1 MVVDWVIRKLTT
13 GQGTGIPWTL
23 TTQLEDL
30 DYADDIFL
38 HKQKDAQE
46 KLNSDAE
53 ETEKTGLK
61 INIRKTEVIRANHKQ
76 QTPIQPLHQ
85 ESIKEVDKFVYL
97 GWRSRWRQEKPHQQ
111 SQTPPFALYAVWRSS
126 ELSQYNK
133 ISIFISNVK
142 SVLIYGSETWRTS
155 KTNSY
160 KL

>member
-97 GWRSRWRQEKPHQQ
+97 GWRSR
-111 SQTPPFALYAVWRSS
+111 
-126 ELSQYNK
+126 
-133 ISIFISNVK
+133 
-142 SVLIYGSETWRTS
+142 
-155 KTNSY
+155 
-160 KL
+160 